1 MIKKGIQLILAVLG
15 IVYFSSC
22 ERDDICVEGDTPLLV
37 IGFFDVDDT
46 LSFKPVPGFRLRAI
60 DNDSILNNVSLYQ
73 FSDRSTENDSILIP
87 LQSAANTTT
96 FEFITNSADDDTSG
110 EEIGTVDVLN
120 FNYTVNSE
128 FVSRACGFIA
138 NFNALE
144 INQQSSENSWIQ
156 EIRIVESNI
165 QRTNQ
170 IHVKVLH

>member
-1 MIKKGIQLILAVLG
+1 MIKKGIQLILVVLG
-15 IVYFSSC
+15 IAHFSSC

-37 IGFFDVDDT
+37 IGFFDVEDT

-60 DNDSILNNVSLYQ
+60 DNDSVLNNVSLYQ

-87 LQSAANTTT
+87 LQIATNSTS
-96 FEFITNSADDDTSG
+96 FEFITNSSDDDMTG
-110 EEIGTVDVLN
+110 EETGTVDVLN

-128 FVSRACGFIA
+128 FITRACGFIA
-138 NFNALE
+138 NFDGLE
-144 INQQSSENSWIQ
+144 INQETGGTGWIQ